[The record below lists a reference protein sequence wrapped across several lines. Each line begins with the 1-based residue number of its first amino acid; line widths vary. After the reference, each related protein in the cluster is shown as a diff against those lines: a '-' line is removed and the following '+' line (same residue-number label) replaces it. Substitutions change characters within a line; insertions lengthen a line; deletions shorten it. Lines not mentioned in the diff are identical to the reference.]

1 MSSGSSR
8 LVQSVDRALTMLET
22 LAGEPS
28 GLSLTDLSVKTGLAA
43 QTAQG
48 LVRTLQHH
56 GLVIQQGRGAP
67 YTIGPGLSRLART
80 WHGVQDRAGLARP
93 AVADLARR
101 TGEYVILVELRG
113 KSLFALV
120 EAKSAQEL
128 AVAYEHCSIDR
139 LHVMATGKVLLAGL
153 EEDRRND
160 VLGRLVFGKYG
171 SRAIGSRKQLSK
183 ELARVEKQGWAACR
197 SEGSEGIGALGVPV
211 CDAAGETRAAI
222 GCSMPLS
229 RLTAGRQKKLLRELK
244 RTAREI
250 GEIGE
255 IW

>member
-1 MSSGSSR
+1 
-8 LVQSVDRALTMLET
+8 MLEVLT
-22 LAGEPS
+22 AEPAGLA
-28 GLSLTDLSVKTGLAA
+28 LSDLAARTGLAA

-56 GLVIQQGRGAP
+56 GLVVQQGRGAP

-101 TGEYVILVELRG
+101 IGEYIILVELRG
-113 KSLFALV
+113 ESVFALV
-120 EAKSAQEL
+120 EAKSAREL
-128 AVAYEHCSIDR
+128 AVAYEHCSVDR

-153 EEDRRND
+153 DTDRLKD
-160 VLGRLVFGKYG
+160 VLEHMALAKHASRTITTRSRL
-171 SRAIGSRKQLSK
+171 LK
-183 ELARVEKQGWAACR
+183 ELTKVRRQGWAASR
-197 SEGSEGIGALGVPV
+197 NEGSEGIGALGVPV

-222 GCSMPLS
+222 GCSMPIS
-229 RLTAGRQKKLLRELK
+229 RLTAAREKKLLRELK

-250 GEIGE
+250 GEA
-255 IW
+255 W